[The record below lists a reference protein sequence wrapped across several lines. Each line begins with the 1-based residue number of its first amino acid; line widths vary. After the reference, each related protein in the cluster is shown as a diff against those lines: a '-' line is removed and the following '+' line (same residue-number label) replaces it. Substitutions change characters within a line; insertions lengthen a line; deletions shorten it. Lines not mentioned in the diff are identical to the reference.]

1 MAEKDTIN
9 LTKEKMY
16 ISIND
21 TLYTVLP
28 YIEGERL
35 EKGVAYIYK
44 DKVYIYDGKMNKHKY
59 IEAGH
64 AYKDDDGKVH
74 FVKPESVEHDVD
86 NVVMVNKQAMN
97 EMDDADLKTFDPRLA
112 ELNESNIFAPTIN
125 PEDDI
130 LKRAIKTVL
139 GEMKID
145 LRLYKDRFRNEYDIT
160 NMKSA
165 INKPSNM
172 TIKYL
177 VKWCEILNLDLSVN
191 VKFKDANGEDAEIS
205 VNLK

>member
-35 EKGVAYIYK
+35 DKGVAYIYK

-97 EMDDADLKTFDPRLA
+97 EMDDADLKTFDPL
-112 ELNESNIFAPTIN
+112 STQKMIF
-125 PEDDI
+125 
-130 LKRAIKTVL
+130 
-139 GEMKID
+139 
-145 LRLYKDRFRNEYDIT
+145 
-160 NMKSA
+160 
-165 INKPSNM
+165 
-172 TIKYL
+172 
-177 VKWCEILNLDLSVN
+177 
-191 VKFKDANGEDAEIS
+191 
-205 VNLK
+205 